1 MKISIGLALIAVVL
15 IVIMMPSNQGT
26 IRKYHND
33 HVERARSSV
42 NPPAAKTG
50 APGETNCT
58 SCHLGTTQSADG
70 VITVTFSGAG
80 DEYIVNQAYTIT
92 ISIATGTKNG
102 FEMTILDDSNLK
114 AGTFTA
120 GTGTS
125 IANSGGKQ
133 YIRQNVSVGMQSWSF
148 TWTAPA
154 TDVGD
159 LTMYYAFNK
168 SNAAGNTG
176 GDVIYLGQYN
186 LTSAEFNTVTDY
198 EKTNETYTA
207 YYHSVDQQVK
217 FGYELDKDSRVV
229 LSLQD
234 LSGRLIKQVD
244 LGKQPAGVYN
254 EQTQLEDEPIR
265 GIYIVSLFVDNNVYN
280 RKIVIH

>member
-1 MKISIGLALIAVVL
+1 MKISMGIAFIVVVLMLALL
-15 IVIMMPSNQGT
+15 PSTQAT
-26 IRKYHND
+26 ITKYHD
-33 HVERARSSV
+33 DGVERAWSSV

-58 SCHLGTTQSADG
+58 SCHLGTAQSADG

-80 DEYIVNQAYTIT
+80 DEYIVSQAYTIT

-120 GTGTS
+120 GTGSS
-125 IANSGGKQ
+125 ITNSGGKQ
-133 YIRQNVSVGMQSWSF
+133 YIRHNASVGMQAWSF

-186 LTSAEFNTVTDY
+186 LGSAVFNTVTDY
-198 EKTNETYTA
+198 EKTDAGYTA
-207 YYHSVDQQVK
+207 YYNSADQQLNL
-217 FGYELDKDSRVV
+217 GYTLDHDARVV
-229 LSLQD
+229 LSVQD
-234 LSGRLIKQVD
+234 VSGRLIQQVD
-244 LGKQPAGVYN
+244 LGHQASGIYQEQVRLTMQPPAG
-254 EQTQLEDEPIR
+254 
-265 GIYIVSLFVDNNVYN
+265 IYVVSLLVDNNVYN
-280 RKIVIH
+280 RKVAIQ